1 LEPPLTDQKTI
12 EGRSPSRKSAQN
24 HPFPYPKLQDDK
36 KSTDTDANR
45 LCGYSQHNNQS
56 SRLSVLS
63 HCLTTTTQAFY
74 RSKSSRW
81 HVTRE
86 GKLAILPPS
95 RHNCGSTQSGLALT
109 CRSKSP
115 TIRKLAYY
123 GYLSVLSFTHAFT
136 QPHQKYFLRK
146 ELDSTQL
153 ENPSHCCTPFH
164 SAPKFPKL
172 ITGKSQIIQHKVVR
186 EEAR

>member
-1 LEPPLTDQKTI
+1 MIKKVQTLMQTDYAAI
-12 EGRSPSRKSAQN
+12 
-24 HPFPYPKLQDDK
+24 
-36 KSTDTDANR
+36 
-45 LCGYSQHNNQS
+45 HNIIIRVADFQS
-56 SRLSVLS
+56 FS

>member
-1 LEPPLTDQKTI
+1 MQTDYAAI
-12 EGRSPSRKSAQN
+12 
-24 HPFPYPKLQDDK
+24 
-36 KSTDTDANR
+36 
-45 LCGYSQHNNQS
+45 HNIIIRVADFQS
-56 SRLSVLS
+56 LS
-63 HCLTTTTQAFY
+63 HCLTTTTQAFN
-74 RSKSSRW
+74 RSKSSRG

-95 RHNCGSTQSGLALT
+95 HHSCGSTQSGLALT

-123 GYLSVLSFTHAFT
+123 AYLSFLSFTHAFT
-136 QPHQKYFLRK
+136 QSHQKYFLRK

-164 SAPKFPKL
+164 SAPGSQTNNRKKPNYTTQGSQKRQ
-172 ITGKSQIIQHKVVR
+172 GKVTADKSGTYNAQWTCVHTVHSLHRNAFYRIHTWGGQ
-186 EEAR
+186 